1 MEENDR
7 DIPLKDPGDASRQT
21 DQFSAWLSVPI
32 WRCGKHEALV
42 AERSKKGL
50 WREVLAVMLSPR

>member
-7 DIPLKDPGDASRQT
+7 DIPLKDPGDASLQT

-32 WRCGKHEALV
+32 CLKMQEAWSTGSRK
-42 AERSKKGL
+42 E
-50 WREVLAVMLSPR
+50 